1 MKKYIIFLLIL
12 VISALCGCAILEEPT
27 EPPEPTLSVEEIEK
41 EENAVPRIGFST
53 TDDNIEE
60 IFTIEELQAWENPY
74 EKYRSSVIFDTL
86 SETEKT
92 AYRAIEYAMA
102 NCYQYTYFDYRLGIS
117 VEDAE
122 DAVRYLALDSPLLE
136 QNLFNIAY
144 RSTEFY
150 DKTLPDGSVIKI
162 MNHGACVSVKNFRK
176 DLWDQKLLAIEEAEK
191 ILASLNLQG
200 TQAENAEAIY
210 RYVAQ
215 NTTYDPYKTE
225 FGSYTGDLAP
235 FLYDTL
241 MNKKSHCDGFSNA
254 LALLFE
260 MAGFEQVEKIG
271 NGHTWNCVKIGDA
284 WYNCDAT
291 ADELIPAYSEDWG
304 AGLMFAY
311 GDYLQNSKVMYAD
324 KYPVC
329 EEGLYMQADGF
340 MTSAKDDAFF
350 DSLYDGLAEH
360 DYEWGL
366 TVLDS
371 FDYDNAEYTL
381 RQLSYYTGIDLICTY
396 FEIADGKTALL
407 VCAKDFIISE

>member
-12 VISALCGCAILEEPT
+12 VISALCGCTILEEPTEPT

-53 TDDNIEE
+53 TDSNIEE
-60 IFTIEELQAWENPY
+60 IFTVEELRSWQNPY
-74 EKYRSSVIFDTL
+74 EKYRSCVMFDTL

-122 DAVRYLALDSPLLE
+122 EAVRYLALDSPLLE
-136 QNLFNIAY
+136 QNLFNVAY

-176 DLWDQKLLAIEEAEK
+176 DLWDQKLIAVEEAEK

-225 FGSYTGDLAP
+225 FGSYTGDLAS
-235 FLYDTL
+235 FLYDTIV
-241 MNKKSHCDGFSNA
+241 NKESHCDGFTNA
-254 LALLFE
+254 LALFFE
-260 MAGFEQVEKIG
+260 LAGFEQVEKIG
-271 NGHTWNCVKIGDA
+271 DGHTWNCVKIDGT

-291 ADELIPAYSEDWG
+291 AGSFIPADSDTRG
-304 AGLMFAY
+304 AGLFFAY
-311 GDYLQNSKVMYAD
+311 ADYLQNSKPLYRD

-340 MTSAKDDAFF
+340 LSSEDDDDFF
-350 DSLYDGLAEH
+350 DALYDGLADH
-360 DYEWGL
+360 DYEWSF
-366 TVLDS
+366 VILDS

-381 RQLSYYTGIDLICTY
+381 RQVVYYTDTSLMINY
-396 FEIADGKTALL
+396 FDVIDGKTVLL
-407 VCAKDFIISE
+407 IYAEDYI